1 MKTATRPQYHRLQR
15 ILELI
20 REGTRTGSLPN
31 CGHFIRELEVS
42 RRSLMRDLDFLR
54 DDHHAPIAYDDSRK
68 GFYLTD
74 PTFSLPAGAM
84 PPGRLPR
91 QLVPFGAQHRRWPQ
105 GNLCPLALPLPRR
118 HRAALPEPRRVRPES
133 GRIREP
139 LVLRRSADF
148 SRLNAFPDHEPGRLP
163 IPPHKFELSRL
174 KSALRQRLANA
185 PHESLLQ
192 RCLWH
197 QPRLPTMERAAALC
211 P

>member
-91 QLVPFGAQHRRWPQ
+91 QLVPFGAQHCRWPQ

-148 SRLNAFPDHEPGRLP
+148 SRLILVRVQAETNNPRPCT
-163 IPPHKFELSRL
+163 
-174 KSALRQRLANA
+174 NA
-185 PHESLLQ
+185 PHPVLVRS
-192 RCLWH
+192 
-197 QPRLPTMERAAALC
+197 QPWQARFQGSHHPGHV
-211 P
+211 

>member
-1 MKTATRPQYHRLQR
+1 
-15 ILELI
+15 
-20 REGTRTGSLPN
+20 
-31 CGHFIRELEVS
+31 
-42 RRSLMRDLDFLR
+42 MRDLDFLR
-54 DDHHAPIAYDDSRK
+54 DDHHAPIAYDDSCK

-118 HRAALPEPRRVRPES
+118 HRAALPEPCRVRPES

-163 IPPHKFELSRL
+163 IPPHKFELILVRVQ
-174 KSALRQRLANA
+174 AETNNPRPCTNA
-185 PHESLLQ
+185 PHPVLVRS
-192 RCLWH
+192 
-197 QPRLPTMERAAALC
+197 QPWQARFQGSHHPGHV
-211 P
+211 